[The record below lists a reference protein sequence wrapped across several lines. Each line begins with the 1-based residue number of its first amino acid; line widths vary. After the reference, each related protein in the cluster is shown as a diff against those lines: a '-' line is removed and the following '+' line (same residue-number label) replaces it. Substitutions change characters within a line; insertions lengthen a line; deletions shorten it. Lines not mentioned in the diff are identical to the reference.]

1 MFHVKKQDIQNI
13 INDPEH
19 NMADMNLF
27 QGSYY
32 KIKEKIYN
40 TNDLKDVMDNRSV
53 KSKKWSNWSNSSYC
67 KSRRSKVSLCRK

>member
-19 NMADMNLF
+19 NMEDINLF
-27 QGSYY
+27 QGLYY

-53 KSKKWSNWSNSSYC
+53 KSKK
-67 KSRRSKVSLCRK
+67 